1 MTQAQKPPKKDKSF
15 WSLDENSVE
24 ALRERRYLWMARS
37 YMVMAVV
44 AFVTLVMMVMAL
56 NGLMPLTRVQPFYLY
71 TQDKND
77 QVLYVRR
84 PAAGSLDLDMVADS
98 LIRQYL
104 LLRLSVP
111 ADAHMLEE
119 IWGVDGDISWKSA
132 PTVFKEF
139 QPLANIL
146 IQQARQEGLVRDVE
160 LLSVSKFRS
169 EPDGDVW
176 RAEVKMTDMKKGSVE
191 PTSKKW
197 VVNLKVNFY
206 PNREGLKWAQRLKN
220 PLGFLVTKYGM
231 QVME

>member
-1 MTQAQKPPKKDKSF
+1 MPQQQKPAKKDKSF
-15 WSLDENSVE
+15 WSLEENSVE

-37 YMVMAVV
+37 YMIMVV
-44 AFVTLVMMVMAL
+44 AAFMTLVMMVIAL
-56 NGLMPLTRVQPFYLY
+56 MSLLPLTRVQPFYLY

-84 PAAGSLDLDMVADS
+84 PSPQSLDMDMVADS

-111 ADAHMLEE
+111 ADSHTLEE
-119 IWGVDGDISWKSA
+119 IWGPDGDISWKSA

-146 IQQARQEGLVRDVE
+146 LQQARQEGLVRDVE
-160 LLSVSKFRS
+160 LLSVSKFRT
-169 EPDGDVW
+169 EPDGDVR
-176 RAEVKMTDMKKGSVE
+176 RAEVKMTDMKKGAVE
-191 PTSKKW
+191 PSSKKW